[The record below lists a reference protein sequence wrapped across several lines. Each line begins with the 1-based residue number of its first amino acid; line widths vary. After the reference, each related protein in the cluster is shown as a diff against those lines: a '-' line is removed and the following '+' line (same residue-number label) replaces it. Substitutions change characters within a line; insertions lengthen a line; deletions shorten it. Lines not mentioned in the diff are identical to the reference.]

1 MRNTILF
8 WSKYLLLALALMG
21 NLPKAHT
28 QNVYDLQTIRDVR
41 IKIDDPHWGKKLKA
55 LKERE
60 PDRRLVCSVMIDGV
74 QYDSAGIR
82 YKGNSSYNNPSKKE
96 QRKLPINIK
105 LDYIKAGR
113 SLPGGITTL
122 KLSNAFRD
130 PSYVREPLAY
140 EIARAYMPA
149 SGSNFVRVYINDE
162 YMGAYNSTE
171 SVDKAFLIKHF
182 GNEGKALFK
191 CDPDDWQAFTQK
203 PNCKLS
209 KEASLTNLGAGVEC
223 YADLYEI
230 TGQKK
235 HYADLIKLIQTLE
248 KSPEKVHEIL
258 NLDQTLWML
267 AFNNLFVNLDSYN
280 GTLSH
285 NYYLFLDSLGQFQP
299 ILWDMN
305 LAFGGFRFN
314 GKSMYTAKDL
324 IEYNPLAEAENPNRP
339 LISLLLKGD
348 YNRKLYYHHMRTML
362 EDWVESKRYF
372 TSASQMQSVI
382 DKSVLEDKNKLYTYE
397 AFKENL
403 KATADAGK
411 TESIGI
417 NELMEGRAFYLRGL
431 PEFRTPAPAVKSQKK
446 TLVEGDKALFYVSA
460 KDATDVVL
468 MYRSDKS
475 KLFKPARMSQP
486 QHTPGEEPTR
496 IEEGHIERVIK
507 LPVADAAEYYFVIE
521 GDQATATFPARASR
535 EYLK

>member
-1 MRNTILF
+1 MRVYLSN
-8 WSKYLLLALALMG
+8 WSKYLLLAVVLTG
-21 NLPKAHT
+21 NLPKAKA
-28 QNVYDLQTIRDVR
+28 QNVYDLQTIREVR
-41 IKIDDPHWGKKLKA
+41 VKIEDPHWAKKLKA

-60 PDRRLVCSVMIDGV
+60 PDRRIICSVNIDGV

-105 LDYIKAGR
+105 LDHVRAGR
-113 SLPGGITTL
+113 SLPGGIATL

-140 EIARAYMPA
+140 EIARNYMPA

-162 YMGAYNSTE
+162 YMGAYNNTE
-171 SVDKAFLIKHF
+171 SIDKAFLIKHF

-203 PNCKLS
+203 NGCKLS
-209 KEASLTNLGAGVEC
+209 KDASLTNLGAGVEC
-223 YADLYEI
+223 YSDLYEI
-230 TGQKK
+230 TGSKK

-258 NLDQTLWML
+258 DLDQTLWML

-280 GTLSH
+280 GNLSH
-285 NYYLFLDSLGQFQP
+285 NYYLFLDSLGQFRP

-314 GKSMYTAKDL
+314 GKALYTTKEL
-324 IEYNPLAEAENPNRP
+324 IEYSPMAEAENPNRP

-372 TSASQMQSVI
+372 TSATQMQSTL
-382 DKSVLEDKNKLYTYE
+382 DKSVLDDKNKLYTYE

-411 TESIGI
+411 TESVGI
-417 NELMEGRAFYLRGL
+417 SELMEGRAFYLRGL
-431 PEFRTPAPAVKSQKK
+431 AEFRAPAPKVKKQSR
-446 TLVEGDKALFYVSA
+446 TIVDGNKALFFMSA
-460 KDATDVVL
+460 EDATDVVL

-475 KLFKPARMSQP
+475 KLFKSARMSAP
-486 QHTPGEEPTR
+486 ELTPDQMNMVDEAGM
-496 IEEGHIERVIK
+496 IERVIK
-507 LPVADAAEYYFVIE
+507 LPLAEAAEYYYVIE
-521 GDQATATFPARASR
+521 GDQSTATFPARASR